1 MMMMG
6 RRSLLFLLCLHS
18 ATEVDIFMLRAFV
31 VGWVYI
37 IIPLGCAPLV
47 PGFSGVFRRCAKVDF
62 H

>member
-37 IIPLGCAPLV
+37 IIPLRMRP
-47 PGFSGVFRRCAKVDF
+47 FSPRLFRRFSSVCQS
-62 H
+62 